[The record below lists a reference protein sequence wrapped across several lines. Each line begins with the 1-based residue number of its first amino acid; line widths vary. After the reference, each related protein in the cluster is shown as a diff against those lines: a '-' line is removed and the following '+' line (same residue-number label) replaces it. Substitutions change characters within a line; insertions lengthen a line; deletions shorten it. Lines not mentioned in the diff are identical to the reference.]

1 VTAMPTLSQGWR
13 SQEVTCTPALIRK
26 GWCPGPGGERDKQCD
41 DPHCLW
47 GGHEHGHGA
56 AGQCPVDM
64 ESMDQDTCL
73 VQDRSGSDLM
83 TTGQVFLVPDSSI
96 CRGQGKRKTAK
107 EDASLPVEDYVSLLS
122 TQSSTTAVGAAPRT
136 DTLAQL
142 LAPQQ

>member
-1 VTAMPTLSQGWR
+1 MTPIAYGEGMNMAMEQL
-13 SQEVTCTPALIRK
+13 
-26 GWCPGPGGERDKQCD
+26 
-41 DPHCLW
+41 
-47 GGHEHGHGA
+47 
-56 AGQCPVDM
+56 DM

-73 VQDRSGSDLM
+73 VQDRCGSDLM
-83 TTGQVFLVPDSSI
+83 TKGQVFLVPGSSI